1 MSRFDGVMRAA
12 SEGSVELEELLAAF
26 GKEPVAPTDRSDAM
40 AQFLSAAE
48 GWRDAKAT
56 LRGTF
61 AGPGKTGTGLTDDQ
75 DK

>member
-1 MSRFDGVMRAA
+1 MRAA
-12 SEGSVELEELLAAF
+12 AEGSVELEELLAAF
-26 GKEPVAPTDRSDAM
+26 GKEPISASQRNGAM

-48 GWRDAKAT
+48 GWRDAKAA

-61 AGPGKTGTGLTDDQ
+61 AGLGQTGTALTDDQ

>member
-1 MSRFDGVMRAA
+1 MRAA
-12 SEGSVELEELLAAF
+12 AEGSVELEELLAAF
-26 GKEPVAPTDRSDAM
+26 GKAPNAPSDRTDAM

-48 GWRDAKAT
+48 GWREAKAA

-61 AGPGKTGTGLTDDQ
+61 AGIGKAGTGLTEDQ